1 MENQF
6 SEISY
11 NSVTAI
17 FLLLI
22 FTLAF
27 VGCSVSDENNLLNK
41 NSSSD
46 TIIQTEE
53 TQISIDDEPT
63 SAPTPTVL
71 VKEEPLTTVDEDKET
86 NKCLLSNL
94 SIEELAHCGTHAYSV
109 HNKVESGS
117 CTFSNGEKTHEIQ
130 SVELVFDV
138 NEDGFFNLGS
148 SGIQKYIDERT
159 GPNTYEIIVLKSDG
173 EYYGTLYQE
182 FYLTGFIVE
191 EHDEID
197 ECVFTREYTLIE

>member
-1 MENQF
+1 
-6 SEISY
+6 
-11 NSVTAI
+11 
-17 FLLLI
+17 LI
-22 FTLAF
+22 FTLTL
-27 VGCSVSDENNLLNK
+27 VGCSVSDENKTLDN
-41 NSSSD
+41 NSSFD

-53 TQISIDDEPT
+53 PQISFDNEHI
-63 SAPTPTVL
+63 SAPTPTIL
-71 VKEEPLTTVDEDKET
+71 VKEEPLTTVDEDKVT

-94 SIEELAHCGTHAYSV
+94 TIEELAHCGTHTYSV
-109 HNKVESGS
+109 HKKVESGS

-138 NEDGFFNLGS
+138 NEEGFFNLGS
-148 SGIQKYIDERT
+148 SGIQKYFDERT